1 MSSATQFI
9 NSAYDIVNYSMN
21 NDEQQQS
28 IGTNNPIDQNYP
40 QNTATSTPLGFHAD
54 EGVDVAVD
62 TSPQVTQ
69 MTESNTQPAVQQQPQ
84 SLVIPGDPQ
93 SGQAE
98 QYEQA
103 PQSQSQQTIP
113 ATQLTQEATAS
124 NFEQYSQQAVNQESP
139 ENSDL
144 PPPQDYLVQAQS
156 AFDAV
161 GATDTKKTLMVGG
174 IALVG
179 VIVFGIA
186 TLLLLGPKDKK
197 TSTETPIT
205 QTSQQN
211 SSLNSQPV
219 EDLTVKIPANWS
231 SIEDSEI
238 GVRVK
243 LPELDQ
249 FGTSGSS
256 SSEEDG
262 VTLTTAAYGI
272 ATNENEPTMSISLV
286 RAKGL
291 QDEKQLQKMVEK
303 AGSPSSAATLIYKNI
318 KSTLSA
324 KNVNKQKMYVHEF
337 SGTFASK
344 KLNDQLF
351 KSTTVYVFK
360 DGICFGVIATTN
372 PKNPDHEKELNYAY
386 TVAATLEKL

>member
-1 MSSATQFI
+1 
-9 NSAYDIVNYSMN
+9 MN
-21 NDEQQQS
+21 NDEQQQP
-28 IGTNNPIDQNYP
+28 IKTNNPVDPNALQNI
-40 QNTATSTPLGFHAD
+40 AASTPLESHAE
-54 EGVDVAVD
+54 EGVDVAAD
-62 TSPQVTQ
+62 TSPQITQ
-69 MTESNTQPAVQQQPQ
+69 MTEQNTQPGVQQQSQ
-84 SLVIPGDPQ
+84 SLVIPGEAQ
-93 SGQAE
+93 SGQAQ

-103 PQSQSQQTIP
+103 PQSQQTIP
-113 ATQLTQEATAS
+113 TTQLTQETTAR
-124 NFEQYSQQAVNQESP
+124 NFEQYSQQQVNQELP

-205 QTSQQN
+205 QTSQQS

-360 DGICFGVIATTN
+360 DGICFGVIGTTN
-372 PKNPDHEKELNYAY
+372 PKNPDHEKELHYAY